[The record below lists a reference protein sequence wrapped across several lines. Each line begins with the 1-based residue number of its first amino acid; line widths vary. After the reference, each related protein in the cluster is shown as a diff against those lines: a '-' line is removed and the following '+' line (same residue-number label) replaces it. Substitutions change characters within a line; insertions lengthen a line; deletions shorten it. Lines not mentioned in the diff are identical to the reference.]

1 MLDIILFFVTLYFAI
16 TIFKNAKNPEE
27 EQLIDDVIDEKIILC
42 HTEIIDNKIYV
53 WNKLTN
59 DFIAQGSSIE
69 EIVEHFKKHY
79 PGKKI
84 VLLENKDDQKNR
96 A

>member
-1 MLDIILFFVTLYFAI
+1 MLDILLFLATMYFAI
-16 TIFKNAKNPEE
+16 TTFRNAKNPEE
-27 EQLIDDVIDEKIILC
+27 DQLLDDVVDEKIILC

-53 WNKLTN
+53 WNKVTN
-59 DFIAQGSSIE
+59 DFITQGSSIE

-84 VLLENKDDQKNR
+84 VLLENKNEQKNGV
-96 A
+96 